1 MTYSETT
8 EGGLFLAIVLDLHS
22 RKVVGRAFAESLHT
36 TLPRAALHMA
46 LGQRRPALG
55 LLHHSDRSGH
65 YASAEYRGL
74 LSAHGL
80 DASLSRTGNP
90 PLHPCAKLSLYLPA
104 PQATYFPL
112 MKTSHFS
119 SLGIAIALVA
129 STASSHA
136 NRAGSRTYEGNR
148 GGSVTASGASAGRFS
163 AGSVSATGPN
173 GATYNAG
180 AASNGRTTV
189 AGRTATGVNG
199 NTYSAAGINSNGYRA
214 GAVSATGVNGNT
226 YSGYRTGYIYT
237 GGVYRPAT
245 VTVNSVYVAPTG
257 ACAGWGVIARPYYI
271 SYPYYAT
278 HPVEVSVQVELIR
291 RKYYSGTVDG
301 QVGPG
306 TRQAISQYQAANNL
320 PVTGA
325 IDQALVVS
333 RGIAKG

>member
-1 MTYSETT
+1 ME
-8 EGGLFLAIVLDLHS
+8 
-22 RKVVGRAFAESLHT
+22 
-36 TLPRAALHMA
+36 
-46 LGQRRPALG
+46 
-55 LLHHSDRSGH
+55 
-65 YASAEYRGL
+65 
-74 LSAHGL
+74 
-80 DASLSRTGNP
+80 
-90 PLHPCAKLSLYLPA
+90 
-104 PQATYFPL
+104 
-112 MKTSHFS
+112 TSHFS

-136 NRAGSRTYEGNR
+136 NRAGSRTYEGNH

-189 AGRTATGVNG
+189 AGRT
-199 NTYSAAGINSNGYRA
+199 
-214 GAVSATGVNGNT
+214 ATGVNGNT

-306 TRQAISQYQAANNL
+306 TRQAISQYHTPSLPDAHPRSDRFRCGGRESKFLAVKFIRISYLSATAAQA
-320 PVTGA
+320 T
-325 IDQALVVS
+325 
-333 RGIAKG
+333 

>member
-22 RKVVGRAFAESLHT
+22 RKVVGRAFAESLHK

-55 LLHHSDRSGH
+55 LLHHSDRGGH

-90 PLHPCAKLSLYLPA
+90 PPSSLCKIILVSPCS
-104 PQATYFPL
+104 QATYFPL
-112 MKTSHFS
+112 METSHFS
-119 SLGIAIALVA
+119 SIGIAIALVA
-129 STASSHA
+129 TTASSQA
-136 NRAGSRTYEGNR
+136 NRAGSRTYEGNH
-148 GGSVTASGASAGRFS
+148 GGSVTASAGRFS

-189 AGRTATGVNG
+189 AGRT
-199 NTYSAAGINSNGYRA
+199 
-214 GAVSATGVNGNT
+214 ATGVNGNT

-306 TRQAISQYQAANNL
+306 TRQAISQYQAAIMASTNSGRL
-320 PVTGA
+320 
-325 IDQALVVS
+325 
-333 RGIAKG
+333 